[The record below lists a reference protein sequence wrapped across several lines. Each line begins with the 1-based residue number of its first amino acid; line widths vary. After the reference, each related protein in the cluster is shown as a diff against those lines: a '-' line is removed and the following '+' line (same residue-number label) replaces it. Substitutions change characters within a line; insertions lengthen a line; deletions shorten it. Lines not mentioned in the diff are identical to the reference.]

1 MTSPTTNAA
10 APGSA
15 MTGLSQR
22 RIFLIIGA
30 LMLGMLLAALDQT
43 IVSTALP
50 TIVGDLKGGSHIAWV
65 ITAYLLATT
74 VSTPLWGK
82 LGDQYGRKIFFQ
94 AAIVIFLIG
103 SILSGLSQSMFEL
116 IAFRAVQGLGSGG
129 LMVGAQAIVGDIV
142 SPRERGKYV
151 GLFGGVFGLASV
163 VGPLLGGVFVDNL
176 TWRWIFYINVPI
188 GVIALIVVALQV
200 PGTLRR
206 VHHQI
211 DYLGTAVLA
220 LAVTSLI
227 LLTSLGGTTYAWA
240 STPIYILGVAGVA
253 LIGVFV
259 LVERRAAEPV
269 LPLHLFKL
277 RTFSMTSVVGF
288 IVGFAM
294 FGAITYLPAFF
305 QVVRGIS
312 PTISGVYLLPLMAG
326 LLLVSISSGQVI
338 SKTGKYRFFPIAGSA
353 FMTVG
358 LFLLHLMGVHTS
370 TALDALYMLVLGMG
384 IGGVMQ
390 VLVIIVQNGVPHSEL
405 GVATS
410 GATFF
415 RSIGGS
421 FGTAIFGAIF
431 SNVLVG
437 NLAKHL
443 HGVSLPSGFS
453 SADATP
459 ALLSKLPAAVHSG
472 FVAGYAESIQTVFLV
487 AVPIAAL
494 AFLVTWLIPQV
505 ELKQWGGP
513 AKDAAGTEA
522 PAAAEVTPDGEITPI
537 ELKAMMDRGPRPFI
551 LDVRNPEEI
560 AICRIAGSTVI
571 PLPELTN
578 RLDELDPH
586 RLENLFEIGI
596 DEVSLRKQH
605 RYLTLVADHL
615 RGQIV
620 WGVEGRDAATAAR
633 FFDEIGTDR
642 AHAIEVVSMDMGP
655 GYGKAT
661 REHAPQAII
670 AIDPFH
676 VVALGNRAL
685 DDVRRDYWN
694 QLRRSGDLAAARRFK
709 DARWS
714 LLKAPPNLTDN
725 QTVTLRKLKRAGGE
739 VWRAYT
745 LLSAVDVDRGRA
757 VDGGLGCC

>member
-1 MTSPTTNAA
+1 MTSPDSTAV

-15 MTGLSQR
+15 LPGLSQR

-50 TIVGDLKGGSHIAWV
+50 TIVGDLQGGSHIAWV

-103 SILSGLSQSMFEL
+103 SILSGLSHSMIEL
-116 IAFRAVQGLGSGG
+116 IAFRAVQGLGAGG

-142 SPRERGKYV
+142 SPRERGRYV
-151 GLFGGVFGLASV
+151 GLFGAVFGVSSV
-163 VGPLLGGVFVDNL
+163 IGPLLGGVFVDNL

-188 GVIALIVVALQV
+188 GLVALAVVAVQV
-200 PGTLRR
+200 PGALTK
-206 VHHQI
+206 VHHVI
-211 DYLGTAVLA
+211 DYLGTLVLS
-220 LAVTSLI
+220 LAATSLI
-227 LLTSLGGTTYAWA
+227 LLTSLGGTTYAWNSA
-240 STPIYILGVAGVA
+240 PIYILGAAGVVF
-253 LIGVFV
+253 IGVFV

-277 RTFSMTSVVGF
+277 RTFSVTSVVGF

-312 PTISGVYLLPLMAG
+312 PTLSGVYLLPLMAG
-326 LLLVSISSGQVI
+326 LLFMSIGSGQII
-338 SKTGKYRFFPIAGSA
+338 SRTGRYRFFPIMGTAL
-353 FMTVG
+353 MTVG

-370 TALDALYMLVLGMG
+370 TFLDAIYMLVLGLG

-431 SNVLVG
+431 ANVLIG
-437 NLAKHL
+437 NLASHL
-443 HGVSLPSGFS
+443 RGVTLPSGFS

-459 ALLSKLPAAVHSG
+459 ALLSKLPAVVHAG

-487 AVPIAAL
+487 AVPIAFL
-494 AFLVTWLIPQV
+494 AFLASWLIPQV
-505 ELKQWGGP
+505 ELKTWPEPDAGTQASDAAMAVPGATVSAEVLDEPGP
-513 AKDAAGTEA
+513 AQTM
-522 PAAAEVTPDGEITPI
+522 VS
-537 ELKAMMDRGPRPFI
+537 
-551 LDVRNPEEI
+551 PE
-560 AICRIAGSTVI
+560 S
-571 PLPELTN
+571 
-578 RLDELDPH
+578 LDPQ
-586 RLENLFEIGI
+586 
-596 DEVSLRKQH
+596 D
-605 RYLTLVADHL
+605 
-615 RGQIV
+615 
-620 WGVEGRDAATAAR
+620 
-633 FFDEIGTDR
+633 
-642 AHAIEVVSMDMGP
+642 
-655 GYGKAT
+655 AT
-661 REHAPQAII
+661 R
-670 AIDPFH
+670 D
-676 VVALGNRAL
+676 
-685 DDVRRDYWN
+685 
-694 QLRRSGDLAAARRFK
+694 
-709 DARWS
+709 
-714 LLKAPPNLTDN
+714 T
-725 QTVTLRKLKRAGGE
+725 
-739 VWRAYT
+739 
-745 LLSAVDVDRGRA
+745 
-757 VDGGLGCC
+757 